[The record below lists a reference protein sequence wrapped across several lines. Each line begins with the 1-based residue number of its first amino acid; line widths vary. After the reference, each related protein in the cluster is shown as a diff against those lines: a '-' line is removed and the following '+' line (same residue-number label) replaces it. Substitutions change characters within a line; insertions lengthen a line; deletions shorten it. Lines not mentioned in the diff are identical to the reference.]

1 MRGEAISRGE
11 LKKVRVSYYTDAYAE
26 WERENLGE
34 VKIAL
39 DGIPRSGA
47 AVSSAG

>member
-1 MRGEAISRGE
+1 V
-11 LKKVRVSYYTDAYAE
+11 LKKVRVNYYTDAYAE

-39 DGIPRSGA
+39 DGSPRREA
-47 AVSSAG
+47 AAATSS

>member
-1 MRGEAISRGE
+1 V
-11 LKKVRVSYYTDAYAE
+11 LFYTDTHAG

-39 DGIPRSGA
+39 DGIPPSERA
-47 AVSSAG
+47 APITASYRASRRT